1 VIFGFFLSVGLF
13 GLICDLGCFR
23 YVCMISFVDFIW
35 VLVYAHQMFD
45 EMFFSIFS
53 FPEAG

>member
-1 VIFGFFLSVGLF
+1 MIFGFFLSVGLF